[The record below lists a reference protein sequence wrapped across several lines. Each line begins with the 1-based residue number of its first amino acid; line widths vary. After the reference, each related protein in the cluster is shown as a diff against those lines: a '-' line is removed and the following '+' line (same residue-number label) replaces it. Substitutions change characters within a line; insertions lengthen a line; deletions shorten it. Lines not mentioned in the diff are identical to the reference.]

1 MWGGGGGCIW
11 WLCVVV
17 HVCECFCMCPPSL
30 TPGHCQS
37 VEVGLLQG
45 QCCHHLTVH
54 LAAQGVT
61 LHSGRSGT
69 GEAGSG
75 QAHARG

>member
-1 MWGGGGGCIW
+1 MCGVGVGGVGGCIW
-11 WLCVVV
+11 WVGVKV
-17 HVCECFCMCPPSL
+17 CMCPASL